1 MRWSLPAP
9 LSRCSNP
16 EADRARSPPWV
27 ERLSIV
33 ARDFQYKSNENQ
45 NQASEEDVSKN
56 PLNQPEQ
63 KPRKKEQY
71 A

>member
-1 MRWSLPAP
+1 LHLGRLPNLRA
-9 LSRCSNP
+9 SSNP
-16 EADRARSPPWV
+16 KAEWARSPPWV

-33 ARDFQYKSNENQ
+33 ARDFQYETNENQ